1 MSKIKYIIYGWSNI
15 IETFHYWRTQ
25 ILFNYR
31 KMSEYE
37 STNRY
42 KMKMIWACLN
52 NASGRKNN

>member
-31 KMSEYE
+31 RMSEYE
-37 STNRY
+37 STNKY
-42 KMKMIWACLN
+42 KMKMIWCCLN
-52 NASGRKNN
+52 NASGLKNN